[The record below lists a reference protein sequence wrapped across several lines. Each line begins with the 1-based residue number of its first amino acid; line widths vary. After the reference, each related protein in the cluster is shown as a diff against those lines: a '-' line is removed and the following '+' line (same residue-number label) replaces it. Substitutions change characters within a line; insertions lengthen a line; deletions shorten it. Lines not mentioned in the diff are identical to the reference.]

1 MTDQNPP
8 ALLLGPM
15 LRHVDTTSA
24 TVWVETTRNATV
36 EVRSHGRTGSTSTFS
51 VDGHHFAL
59 VLLDGL
65 EPATEATYDVAIDGE
80 IVWPVADDPRPK
92 PVIRTMPDH
101 GQTPTH
107 DLDIVFG
114 SCRVDRP
121 HESPWNLAPEE
132 HSDGV
137 GVDALSALSDDCQAR
152 RRRLPDLL
160 LMLGDQVYADE
171 GLSPLVRERQ
181 IERRGEDAEPTD
193 EVLDFEEYTWLYRD
207 SWSDPDVRWL
217 LSTVPTAMVFD
228 DHDVRD
234 DWNTSET
241 WREEV
246 RKLPWWHERIVGA
259 YMSYWVYQHLGNLS
273 PDVLAHDGLLAKIVA
288 AGDGGAILRAFAER
302 AADDVDDQH
311 ESLWSYVRALGRAR
325 LVVID
330 TRSGRILHHGQRSML
345 GEGEWQAVEGWLRGD
360 VEHLLVA
367 SSLPLILDH
376 LLHDVEQWN
385 EALAGGSWGPR
396 MAKLG
401 EKLRQGAD
409 LEHWAAFPESFTRL
423 VLRLGEVADGRHGAA
438 PSTVL
443 VLSGDVHHSYVAP
456 VTFPGVAGAGT
467 GASGAGASGATTTRS
482 PVVQVTSSP
491 MRNAFPRSVQRAFR
505 MAHTGPAR
513 RFGALLRRSVRL
525 GPPAVDWSLT
535 TGPLYGNGVGSLRIS
550 GDTMLVRLERA
561 EMYGDEGTLL
571 VRHEEQICGH
581 PGTRTAG

>member
-1 MTDQNPP
+1 MTDQKP

-15 LRHVDTTSA
+15 LRHVDATTA
-24 TVWVETTRNATV
+24 TVWVETSHNGTV
-36 EVRSHGRTGSTSTFS
+36 EVRSHGRTASTGTFT
-51 VDGHHFAL
+51 VEGHHYAL
-59 VLLDGL
+59 VLLEGL
-65 EPATEATYDVAIDGE
+65 EPATEATYDVVIDGNV
-80 IVWPVADDPRPK
+80 VWPLADDPLPA
-92 PVIRTMPDH
+92 PVIRTLPDH
-101 GQTPTH
+101 DQTPTH

-121 HESPWNLAPEE
+121 HESPWNLAPED
-132 HSDGV
+132 HPDGV
-137 GVDALSALSDDCQAR
+137 GVDALSALSDDCQAK

-171 GLSPLVRERQ
+171 GLSPRVRERQ
-181 IERRGEDAEPTD
+181 IERRGEHSEPTD
-193 EVLDFEEYTWLYRD
+193 EVFDFEEYTWLYRD
-207 SWSDPDVRWL
+207 SWSDPGVRWL

-234 DWNTSET
+234 DWNTSEA

-246 RKLPWWHERIVGA
+246 RRLPWWRERIVGA

-273 PDVLAHDGLLAKIVA
+273 PDVLAHDRLLAKVVNA
-288 AGDGGAILRAFAER
+288 EDGGAILRAFAER

-311 ESLWSYVRALGRAR
+311 ESLWSYVRDLGRAR

-345 GEGEWQAVEGWLRGD
+345 GEGEWQAIEGWLRGD

-396 MAKLG
+396 VARLG

-423 VLRLGEVADGRHGAA
+423 VTRLGEVAKGQHGSS

-456 VTFPGVAGAGT
+456 VTFPGGN
-467 GASGAGASGATTTRS
+467 SGAAAGRS

-525 GPPAVDWSLT
+525 APPPVDWRLS

-561 EMYGDEGTLL
+561 EMRGDKGTLL
-571 VRHEEQICGH
+571 VRHEEQIHGR
-581 PGTRTAG
+581 PDGDAAG

>member
-1 MTDQNPP
+1 MTDKAPP

-15 LRHVDTTSA
+15 LRHVDTTTA
-24 TVWVETTRNATV
+24 TVWVETTHNATV
-36 EVRSHGRTGSTSTFS
+36 QVRSHGRSASSRTFT
-51 VDGHHFAL
+51 VEGHHYAL
-59 VLLDGL
+59 VLLDGM
-65 EPATEATYDVAIDGE
+65 EPATEGTYDVAIDGE
-80 IVWPVADDPRPK
+80 PVWPGPDDPRPK
-92 PVIRTMPDH
+92 PIIRTLPDH
-101 GQTPTH
+101 AQTPTH

-121 HESPWNLAPEE
+121 HESPWNLPPEE
-132 HSDGV
+132 HPDGV
-137 GVDALSALSDDCQAR
+137 GVDALSALADDCQAR

-171 GLSPLVRERQ
+171 GLSPRVRERQ
-181 IERRGEDAEPTD
+181 IQRRGADSEPTA

-246 RKLPWWHERIVGA
+246 RELPWWRQRIVGA
-259 YMSYWVYQHLGNLS
+259 YMSYWIYQHLGNLS
-273 PDVLAHDGLLAKIVA
+273 PHALADDGLLQKVVEAE
-288 AGDGGAILRAFAER
+288 DGGQVLRAFAER
-302 AADDVDDQH
+302 AAEDVDGQH
-311 ESLWSYVRALGRAR
+311 ESLWSYVRDLGRAR
-325 LVVID
+325 LVVVD
-330 TRSGRILHHGQRSML
+330 TRSGRILKDGTRSML
-345 GEGEWQAVEGWLRGD
+345 GEDEWQVVEGWLRGD
-360 VEHLLVA
+360 VEHLIVA

-376 LLHDVEQWN
+376 LLHDVEQWD
-385 EALAGGSWGPR
+385 EALAGGAWGST
-396 MAKLG
+396 MARLG
-401 EKLRQGAD
+401 ERLRQAAD

-423 VLRLGEVADGRHGAA
+423 VTRLGEVAAGQHGAT

-456 VTFPGVAGAGT
+456 VIFPGADSAC
-467 GASGAGASGATTTRS
+467 S
-482 PVVQVTSSP
+482 PVVQVASSP

-505 MAHTGPAR
+505 LAHTGPAR

-525 GPPAVDWSLT
+525 GPKPVDWLLT

-550 GDTMLVRLERA
+550 GDTMVVRLERA
-561 EMYGDEGTLL
+561 QLDGTKGTLH
-571 VRHEEQICGH
+571 VRHEEQIHGR
-581 PGTRTAG
+581 PGVRAAG

>member
-1 MTDQNPP
+1 VRDGGAMTDQKPP

-15 LRHVDTTSA
+15 LRHVDSTTA
-24 TVWVETTRNATV
+24 TVWVETTHNATV
-36 EVRSHGRTGSTSTFS
+36 EVRSHGRTASTRTFT
-51 VDGHHFAL
+51 VEGHHFAL
-59 VLLDGL
+59 VLLEGL
-65 EPATEATYDVAIDGE
+65 RAATEATYDVVMDGKV
-80 IVWPVADDPRPK
+80 VWPLAEDPLPA
-92 PVIRTMPDH
+92 PVIRTLPDH
-101 GQTPTH
+101 DQTPTH

-121 HESPWNLAPEE
+121 HESPWNLAPED
-132 HSDGV
+132 HPDGV
-137 GVDALSALSDDCQAR
+137 GVDALSSLSNDCQTK

-171 GLSPLVRERQ
+171 GLSPRVRERQ
-181 IERRGEDAEPTD
+181 IERRGEHSEPTD
-193 EVLDFEEYTWLYRD
+193 EVFDFEEYTWLYRD

-234 DWNTSET
+234 DWNTSEA

-246 RKLPWWHERIVGA
+246 RRLPWWPDRIVGA

-273 PDVLAHDGLLAKIVA
+273 PDVLAHDGLLAKVVDA
-288 AGDGGAILRAFAER
+288 EDGGAVLRAFAER
-302 AADDVDDQH
+302 AANDVDGQH
-311 ESLWSYVRALGRAR
+311 ESLWSYVRDLGRAR

-345 GEGEWQAVEGWLRGD
+345 GEGEWQAIEDWLRGD

-385 EALAGGSWGPR
+385 EALAGGSWGSR
-396 MAKLG
+396 VARLG

-423 VLRLGEVADGRHGAA
+423 VTRLGEVAEGKHGSA

-456 VTFPGVAGAGT
+456 VTYPGDN
-467 GASGAGASGATTTRS
+467 SGADAGRS

-513 RFGALLRRSVRL
+513 RFGAFLRRTVRL
-525 GPPAVDWSLT
+525 APPPVDWWLS

-550 GDTMLVRLERA
+550 GDTMVVRLERA
-561 EMYGDEGTLL
+561 ELRGDKGTLL
-571 VRHEEQICGH
+571 VRHEEQICGR
-581 PGTRTAG
+581 PGVGAAG